1 MSKKLKYGLFSL
13 LVGLSVGLSLNAWF
27 QDGPA
32 VNIGFSAM
40 ALCTGCLVMVLP
52 TKDGK

>member
-1 MSKKLKYGLFSL
+1 MSKKLKYVLFSVF
-13 LVGLSVGLSLNAWF
+13 VGLSIGLSLNAWF

-40 ALCTGCLVMVLP
+40 TLCVGCLVMVLP